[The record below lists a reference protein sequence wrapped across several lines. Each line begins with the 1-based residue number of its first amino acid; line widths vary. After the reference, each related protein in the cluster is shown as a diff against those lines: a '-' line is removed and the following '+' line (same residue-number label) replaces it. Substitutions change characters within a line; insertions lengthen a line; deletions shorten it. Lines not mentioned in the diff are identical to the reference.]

1 VISYSVNERARE
13 ISVRMAVGARHGQV
27 LAQVVRQGMTLVGAG
42 VGVGLLASVAAGGL
56 VSGILVEVGPR
67 EPAVYVAVTALLLV
81 VAALANFVPARRA
94 SRLDPMVALRG
105 E

>member
-1 VISYSVNERARE
+1 
-13 ISVRMAVGARHGQV
+13 
-27 LAQVVRQGMTLVGAG
+27 
-42 VGVGLLASVAAGGL
+42 
-56 VSGILVEVGPR
+56 VEVSPR